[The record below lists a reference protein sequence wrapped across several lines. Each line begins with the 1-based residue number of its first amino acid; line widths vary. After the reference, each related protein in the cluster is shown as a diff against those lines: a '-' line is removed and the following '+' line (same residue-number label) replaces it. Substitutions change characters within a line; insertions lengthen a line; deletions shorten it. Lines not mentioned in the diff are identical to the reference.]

1 MRRAA
6 RAVVFVAL
14 GAAVLAQPGGETPAV
29 LFEGARLILGD
40 AAPVIESGGFLV
52 QDGRIRAIGA
62 RATIAVPAGAR
73 RVDLTGK
80 TVIPAL
86 VNVHVHLGY
95 EGYTTWAAHNHTP
108 QNVLDH
114 LQREAFYGVAA
125 TTSVGSSP
133 TGQLQQF
140 QRDQR
145 AGRYPPA
152 ARLLFMPGLAPPGG
166 GPDHI
171 LREATNEL
179 HAVHEVT
186 TADEAR
192 AAVRDLAAQGLG
204 HLKMWVDDRNGTYP
218 KLAPDTYRA
227 IVDEAHARK
236 LLVHAHAI
244 QLADQKAV
252 LRAGADV
259 LVHMVQRQPLDDE
272 FLALVTETRPYWAT
286 VIGLGDPTALCTPD
300 PFFEQ
305 AMPASVTARIR
316 ATRERQPLVP
326 SCGPLPATS
335 ADRERQMAINFPKM
349 LAAGAR
355 VVLATDTGIHPGHTF
370 GSGEHVELARWV
382 QLGMTPAE
390 AIVAATSRPAALMGQ
405 ADLGTLATGK
415 RASFVVLEAN
425 PLDDIRNTRRIA
437 DVYLDGVRVDR
448 AALQAGFTRESRD
461 PRN

>member
-1 MRRAA
+1 MRGAA
-6 RAVVFVAL
+6 RAIVVVAL
-14 GAAVLAQPGGETPAV
+14 GAAVLAQPRDETPSV

-40 AAPVIESGGFLV
+40 ANPPVELGAFLV
-52 QDGRIRAIGA
+52 QNGRIGAIGP
-62 RATIAVPAGAR
+62 RGTFAVPAGTR
-73 RVDLTGK
+73 RVNLSGK
-80 TVIPAL
+80 TVMPAL
-86 VNVHVHLGY
+86 VNVHAHLGY
-95 EGYTTWAAHNHTP
+95 EGYTTWSAHNHTP
-108 QNVLDH
+108 PNVLDH

-125 TTSVGSSP
+125 ATSVGSSP
-133 TGQLQQF
+133 TAQLQQF
-140 QRDQR
+140 QQDQR
-145 AGRYPPA
+145 AGRFPPA

-171 LREATNEL
+171 LREATSEL

-186 TADEAR
+186 TAGEAR
-192 AAVRDLAAQGLG
+192 AAVRGMAAQGIG
-204 HLKMWVDDRNGTYP
+204 HVKMWVDDRNGTYP
-218 KLAPDTYRA
+218 KLSPDAVRA
-227 IVDEAHARK
+227 IVAEAHARK
-236 LLVHAHAI
+236 MLVHAHAI

-272 FLALVTETRPYWAT
+272 FLALVRETRPHWAT

-305 AMPASVTARIR
+305 AVPASVTARIR
-316 ATRERQPLVP
+316 ATLERQPLVP

-335 ADRERQMAINFPKM
+335 AARERQMAVNFPQM

-382 QLGMTPAE
+382 QLGMAPAD

-405 ADLGTLATGK
+405 TDLGTLAVGK

-437 DVYLDGVRVDR
+437 DVYLDGARVDR
-448 AALQAGFTRESRD
+448 AALQAGFTRERRD
-461 PRN
+461 AR